1 MFDFNR
7 YVNFLDLGNQRRE
20 KLIESCKV
28 YQLVREVV
36 EFVSWIIEKENMM
49 VGEEVGEDFEQV
61 EEM

>member
-20 KLIESCKV
+20 KLIESCKA

-49 VGEEVGEDFEQV
+49 VGEEVGEDLEQV

>member
-20 KLIESCKV
+20 KLIELCKA

>member
-20 KLIESCKV
+20 KLIESCKA
-28 YQLVREVV
+28 YQLVREVA

>member
-20 KLIESCKV
+20 KLIESCKA

>member
-20 KLIESCKV
+20 KLIESCNA

>member
-7 YVNFLDLGNQRRE
+7 YVNFLDLGNQCRE
-20 KLIESCKV
+20 KLIESCKA